1 MAEMNTTTAELLQ
14 QMIDIKKDTRASIE
28 SKGVEIVGGMV
39 TYPEAIDEI
48 KQEVTGLAYDFTR
61 AGWLPSNSDAMS
73 QREAQFINDSIDYTA
88 VMWQNYG
95 DYNKWP
101 ETYNDGKLCK
111 IHPSGWRKLVVA
123 PNIVNYE
130 KIYPFYNRTYIT
142 GGLFSLCSNLRYVP
156 TFDTSNST
164 KMNNM
169 FALCYS
175 LSFAPYLDT
184 SNVTDMDSMFRYC
197 TCLVD
202 VPLYNTSKVEDMSNM
217 FQYCELLS
225 TIPQFDTSSV
235 TNMRYMF
242 QDCANLFSVPK
253 LNANNLKQALA
264 IFDGCS
270 SLTEFGGFENLKVS
284 LDVDF
289 VTGTRKTKLNK
300 QSMLNIIDGLYD
312 WTTNPQGLNQS
323 EWDESPTITGALRVS
338 LTNEE
343 IAIATNKGWVLR

>member
-14 QMIDIKKDTRASIE
+14 QMIDIKRETRTAISN
-28 SKGVEIVGGMV
+28 KGVSIVGGME
-39 TYPEAIDEI
+39 TYPTAIDGI

-61 AGWLPSNSDAMS
+61 AGWLQSDSDAVS

-88 VMWQNYG
+88 LMWQNYG
-95 DYNKWP
+95 DYDQWP
-101 ETYNDGKLCK
+101 NTYYDGENYKVR
-111 IHPSGWRKLVVA
+111 PSGWSKLVVA
-123 PNIVNYE
+123 PNIINYE
-130 KIYPFYNRTYIT
+130 NEYPLYNGTYIT

-156 TFDTSNST
+156 TFDTSNSVN
-164 KMNNM
+164 MNNM

-184 SNVTDMDSMFRYC
+184 SNVTNMSSMFRHC

-202 VPLYNTSKVEDMSNM
+202 VPLYTTSKVTDMSYM
-217 FQYCELLS
+217 FEGCELLT
-225 TIPQFDTSSV
+225 TIPQLNTSNV

-242 QDCANLFSVPK
+242 NDCANLVSLPK
-253 LNANNLKQALA
+253 LNANNLKQTLS

-284 LDVDF
+284 ISIDT
-289 VTGTRKTKLNK
+289 VTGTRVTKLNK
-300 QSMLNIIDGLYD
+300 QSILNVIDGLYD
-312 WTTNPQGLNQS
+312 WVTNPQGLNQS

-338 LTNEE
+338 LTNAE
-343 IAIATNKGWVLR
+343 IAIATNKGWTLR